1 MNKGLQGL
9 IVSVMLI
16 FSVLSHAE
24 DLPNKLENID
34 FRVNKN
40 KDAVLIIEL
49 ATSTVV
55 VDVQRA
61 QEGLSIE
68 LINTHVDDNK
78 LQLLDVKDFATLVE
92 GVEVYKEAPS
102 TRLLA
107 TISKDYQYEYNL
119 KGRFIEVVI
128 SKPAI
133 EEAVTEKSILEKEG
147 KLISINFQDI
157 PVRNVL
163 QLIADYND
171 FNLVVSDSVTGNL
184 TLRLDGVPWQQVLD
198 IILQVK
204 GLDKRVDGNVIL
216 VAPKDEL
223 DLREQQAL
231 EKSRL
236 EEELGEL
243 KSEIIKIHFAKATD
257 IADMIG
263 GDGTVSMLSDRGSIT
278 IDERTN
284 SLLIRELEENIAVI
298 RSIIESL
305 DIPVKQV
312 QIEARI
318 VTVTEGNLD
327 ELGVRWG
334 ASSTNGSFTVGG
346 SIEGNYPSIAPYDS
360 NGGNSVI
367 DEYLNVNLGA
377 TSSNASSIAFQV
389 AKLGSDTLLDLELS
403 ALQQESKAEII
414 SSPRLITTNKK
425 PAYIEQGT
433 LPSLLNQELYDL
445 LNSPNYFTSTVKVK
459 TFTRNDATGT
469 WAESQ
474 ITQGG
479 FPAGE
484 NYSIR
489 DIEVYTDS
497 ITGSERIYA
506 TVGVKGIFVGKYSPT
521 SPGKIAWVSTAEY
534 GPVSIRPLGIATA
547 NNNLY
552 FSSGNKLY
560 KRTDGTSPSYS
571 IVHDFSDLSTSIN
584 SAVGGIRGL
593 TTIDNPN
600 GTNQAMLLMWC
611 PDGQS
616 AGVIYRLEPN
626 STGGFNRFYETKLS
640 VLIQGYLPGSSAK
653 YVLGAYNEF
662 YEYVDPITS
671 NAFHLVGFEA
681 TIIGGGHPTWNGYYK
696 GSLFAK
702 RDSNGQYSL
711 EEVNGSIGIN
721 DTALVATRCYVSSPF
736 SSENA
741 LYFGGFDP
749 NGNSATNKAWVYK
762 KDNLYTSINK
772 IENQDLLLRIYPNP
786 TSQILSVEVE
796 SNECLDYKIISVL
809 GKTVTSGRVCSIK
822 QIDVSEL
829 SPNVYFLK
837 VGNQT
842 KKFIKSE

>member
-1 MNKGLQGL
+1 MIKGINESMNKGLQGL

-92 GVEVYKEAPS
+92 GVEVYNEAPS

-263 GDGTVSMLSDRGSIT
+263 GEGAVSMLSDRGSIT

-305 DIPVKQV
+305 DVPVKQV

-433 LPSLLNQELYDL
+433 EIPYLESSSSGATSVAFKKAVLSLKVTPQITPDNRLVLDL
-445 LNSPNYFTSTVKVK
+445 SVTQDRPGQVVKTGTGEAVAIDTQRIGTQVLVNNGETVVLGGIFQHSVSSTVDKV
-459 TFTRNDATGT
+459 
-469 WAESQ
+469 
-474 ITQGG
+474 
-479 FPAGE
+479 
-484 NYSIR
+484 
-489 DIEVYTDS
+489 
-497 ITGSERIYA
+497 
-506 TVGVKGIFVGKYSPT
+506 
-521 SPGKIAWVSTAEY
+521 
-534 GPVSIRPLGIATA
+534 PLLG
-547 NNNLY
+547 
-552 FSSGNKLY
+552 
-560 KRTDGTSPSYS
+560 
-571 IVHDFSDLSTSIN
+571 DL
-584 SAVGGIRGL
+584 
-593 TTIDNPN
+593 P
-600 GTNQAMLLMWC
+600 
-611 PDGQS
+611 
-616 AGVIYRLEPN
+616 
-626 STGGFNRFYETKLS
+626 
-640 VLIQGYLPGSSAK
+640 
-653 YVLGAYNEF
+653 VLGALF
-662 YEYVDPITS
+662 RRSYE
-671 NAFHLVGFEA
+671 NVG
-681 TIIGGGHPTWNGYYK
+681 K
-696 GSLFAK
+696 
-702 RDSNGQYSL
+702 
-711 EEVNGSIGIN
+711 
-721 DTALVATRCYVSSPF
+721 
-736 SSENA
+736 
-741 LYFGGFDP
+741 
-749 NGNSATNKAWVYK
+749 
-762 KDNLYTSINK
+762 
-772 IENQDLLLRIYPNP
+772 
-786 TSQILSVEVE
+786 
-796 SNECLDYKIISVL
+796 
-809 GKTVTSGRVCSIK
+809 
-822 QIDVSEL
+822 SEL
-829 SPNVYFLK
+829 LIFVTPK
-837 VGNQT
+837 VVIQ
-842 KKFIKSE
+842 